1 MSASRKT
8 LGGRVACTAGVTSAL
23 MVLGANAAVAESVP
37 VQSAVGMPIGTVGI
51 GAVVVGV
58 GGIVVG
64 LLRRKKAPVIAA
76 NARVEQVVVPLTVPV
91 PRVAVEPADR

>member
-1 MSASRKT
+1 M
-8 LGGRVACTAGVTSAL
+8 ACTAGVTSAL
-23 MVLGANAAVAESVP
+23 LVLGANVAVTESVP
-37 VQSAVGMPIGTVGI
+37 VQSAVGMPIGAVGI

-64 LLRRKKAPVIAA
+64 LLRRRKAPVVAA
-76 NARVEQVVVPLTVPV
+76 NARVEQVVVPLTVPA